1 MLTVQNRWLESKLLW
16 FLDTSPKSVP
26 QMSKFLPGTAPPEA
40 APLFAAQESGPGALG
55 RDCAPTRAAWQISAS
70 PKKNASSSPRNGRSC
85 AACRKRSHAGP
96 TDFDRRD
103 WSRYPADCICPIG

>member
-40 APLFAAQESGPGALG
+40 APPFCSARVRSWRAGARLRADAGGMANFRFAEEERFILSEERTLLRGVPETLA
-55 RDCAPTRAAWQISAS
+55 R
-70 PKKNASSSPRNGRSC
+70 RS
-85 AACRKRSHAGP
+85 
-96 TDFDRRD
+96 D
-103 WSRYPADCICPIG
+103 